1 MKTFGFLMPT
11 PEFAKI
17 CGGGQY
23 NGYVAISRAYL
34 TEGQDYQHWL
44 DDMDGVMHG
53 GCTLDVFSGE
63 CFKNREIVPVT
74 DIDTNWSEYMVFG
87 FDTMHLGDTWDSRL
101 QRKKVLLHIL
111 QKRNCL
117 MTPKSTLYWLP
128 QQMRFTQ
135 NLQSRHWHTV
145 STLSV
150 KNLSHRQRKN
160 LKLL

>member
-87 FDTMHLGDTWDSRL
+87 FDTMHLGDTWD
-101 QRKKVLLHIL
+101 
-111 QKRNCL
+111 
-117 MTPKSTLYWLP
+117 YWTKERVAMEVENHVTYANGIIE
-128 QQMRFTQ
+128 QYIE
-135 NLQSRHWHTV
+135 
-145 STLSV
+145 
-150 KNLSHRQRKN
+150 K
-160 LKLL
+160 

>member
-87 FDTMHLGDTWDSRL
+87 FDPAVRIVQTSKPLFVALVPISGIYFSIVIDSPADT
-101 QRKKVLLHIL
+101 
-111 QKRNCL
+111 
-117 MTPKSTLYWLP
+117 
-128 QQMRFTQ
+128 
-135 NLQSRHWHTV
+135 
-145 STLSV
+145 
-150 KNLSHRQRKN
+150 
-160 LKLL
+160 